1 MNSSLR
7 FWLIFSFTIVIFIT
21 ITTLFI
27 FISNQ
32 RSIDKLEASID
43 ILQNT
48 RIALLETNRIKE
60 DIFISELIN
69 PDFYENEY
77 SLQERKLD
85 VYFNRTYKLLSKLK
99 KSGLTSEERSE
110 ILLIENKLNKYKT
123 TFKQLIQLFKYKGY
137 KNYGIEGKMRDYV
150 HEITNYNDPQI
161 KLYSLLLR
169 KHEKDFLI
177 RKELFYISSFNN
189 VTHQLIHYIYNNHR
203 LAESEKNR
211 LLNLVYF
218 YNKYFKIIARVEH
231 KIGVKSKQGLLNLSS
246 NQFEE
251 LHSDL
256 DNIESKLIVE
266 EQVAKSELKIK
277 SIFIF
282 ASITLF
288 LFIIVAVLTN
298 IITRSVSHITQTFSN
313 YINSGFTHIPNGF
326 RRSRIK
332 EFNVIYIDF
341 IKMAKEINTYTNFFK
356 EKVLERTLEINKQKE
371 EIEIQQKKIEVQYND
386 LLKVNGDLV
395 DQRHLL
401 KNRNKE
407 MLESLRYAKRIQKAL
422 LPKSNAYN
430 KFFTEN
436 FVFVKAKD
444 VVSGDFN
451 LIYPIKTQTAENII
465 EDQVVLISADSTG
478 HGVPGALISVLGI
491 NSINKMVNL
500 LNIHDPGKLLDSLDK
515 DINDFLS
522 IDKKDRDVV
531 LDGMDISVLS
541 FNPKT
546 HILKYSI
553 AKYYCYIIRN
563 SEVLDLF
570 DHDYS
575 IGYNI
580 IPLKEKKF
588 FTHSIQ
594 LHQND
599 RLYIFSDGF
608 SDQFGGAEN
617 KKYKRKNLLNLL
629 LNIHLKPMKEQK
641 LIIKKEFKDWRGKN
655 DQTDDI
661 TVIGLRF

>member
-1 MNSSLR
+1 M
-7 FWLIFSFTIVIFIT
+7 FYT
-21 ITTLFI
+21 
-27 FISNQ
+27 
-32 RSIDKLEASID
+32 KK
-43 ILQNT
+43 
-48 RIALLETNRIKE
+48 AL
-60 DIFISELIN
+60 
-69 PDFYENEY
+69 
-77 SLQERKLD
+77 
-85 VYFNRTYKLLSKLK
+85 
-99 KSGLTSEERSE
+99 
-110 ILLIENKLNKYKT
+110 KY
-123 TFKQLIQLFKYKGY
+123 Q
-137 KNYGIEGKMRDYV
+137 
-150 HEITNYNDPQI
+150 H
-161 KLYSLLLR
+161 
-169 KHEKDFLI
+169 
-177 RKELFYISSFNN
+177 
-189 VTHQLIHYIYNNHR
+189 
-203 LAESEKNR
+203 
-211 LLNLVYF
+211 
-218 YNKYFKIIARVEH
+218 
-231 KIGVKSKQGLLNLSS
+231 
-246 NQFEE
+246 
-251 LHSDL
+251 
-256 DNIESKLIVE
+256 NIE
-266 EQVAKSELKIK
+266 
-277 SIFIF
+277 
-282 ASITLF
+282 
-288 LFIIVAVLTN
+288 
-298 IITRSVSHITQTFSN
+298 H
-313 YINSGFTHIPNGF
+313 
-326 RRSRIK
+326 
-332 EFNVIYIDF
+332 
-341 IKMAKEINTYTNFFK
+341 
-356 EKVLERTLEINKQKE
+356 
-371 EIEIQQKKIEVQYND
+371 
-386 LLKVNGDLV
+386 
-395 DQRHLL
+395 
-401 KNRNKE
+401 
-407 MLESLRYAKRIQKAL
+407 
-422 LPKSNAYN
+422 
-430 KFFTEN
+430 
-436 FVFVKAKD
+436 
-444 VVSGDFN
+444 
-451 LIYPIKTQTAENII
+451 ENII

-599 RLYIFSDGF
+599 RLYLFSDGF